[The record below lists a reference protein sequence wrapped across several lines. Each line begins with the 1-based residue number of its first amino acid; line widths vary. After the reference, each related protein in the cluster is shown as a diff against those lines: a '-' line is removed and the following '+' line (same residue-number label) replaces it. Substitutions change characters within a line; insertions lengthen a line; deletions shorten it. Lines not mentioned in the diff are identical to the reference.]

1 MFHLFF
7 RYAAYPI
14 DAIMPRQ
21 THNRRLYIESKS
33 LLFNTIPTNP
43 INDVNKQ
50 ITPVAVTTREREKW
64 LVSLYQKYGQKKIS
78 NTYSLKWFFPQQ
90 QSPMP
95 FEKLEYNLSLLVLYL
110 GYNSLTFKI
119 CTKTKN

>member
-21 THNRRLYIESKS
+21 THNKRLYIESKS

-50 ITPVAVTTREREKW
+50 ITPVAVTTRERRMACQLIPEIW
-64 LVSLYQKYGQKKIS
+64 PKKKKKT

-95 FEKLEYNLSLLVLYL
+95 FEKLE
-110 GYNSLTFKI
+110 
-119 CTKTKN
+119 